1 MKNCQQLIFESLM
14 TSDPKRL
21 LIRKSAQ
28 VMLLRY
34 GFARTSMD
42 DIAREA
48 GMSRPALYLVFKNKE
63 DIFRD
68 IVKSI
73 ADECILATTAASDL
87 KLSKPE
93 RLYAM
98 IKASFLDV
106 LEMVMAAP
114 HGAELLD
121 LKSGLA
127 SDILIDWRKRN
138 ITQLAKVVGGKSANA
153 DATILLDAIDGLKS
167 RTTNF
172 SEIREGVKRA
182 IALVIRSQS

>member
-1 MKNCQQLIFESLM
+1 MAI
-14 TSDPKRL
+14 DPKRL

-28 VMLLRY
+28 AMLLRY
-34 GFARTSMD
+34 GFTRTSMD

-63 DIFRD
+63 EIYRD
-68 IVKSI
+68 IVQSI
-73 ADECILATTAASDL
+73 ADECMGAATAALAVQSD
-87 KLSKPE
+87 KPE

-106 LEMVMAAP
+106 LEMVISAP

-127 SDILIDWRKRN
+127 LDILTDWRKRN
-138 ITQLAKVVGGKSANA
+138 LVLLAKAIGGKSATS

-167 RTTNF
+167 RTTEIA
-172 SEIREGVKRA
+172 EIRSGVKRV
-182 IALVIRSQS
+182 IALVLRDQS